1 MFDRLKSL
9 LDEILKSEA
18 ATTTSLGPNDQNVGR
33 GAAVQVVAPPA
44 AATARN
50 EPLHFDLISGGVMF
64 SVDDVVPASHPLWQ
78 GSLAESSE
86 IRAEAKILLMPDGEA
101 PALAPEGYVGLGL
114 LGKRRDHFSQSSSI
128 CPQRDLARLLS
139 S

>member
-9 LDEILKSEA
+9 LDEILKSGSAE
-18 ATTTSLGPNDQNVGR
+18 TTSLGPNDQNVER

-64 SVDDVVPASHPLWQ
+64 SVDDLVPASHPLWQ
-78 GSLAESSE
+78 GSLAESTE

-101 PALAPEGYVGLGL
+101 PALAPRGMAGLGL
-114 LGKRRDHFSQSSSI
+114 PGERQDHFAQGS
-128 CPQRDLARLLS
+128 
-139 S
+139 

>member
-9 LDEILKSEA
+9 LDEILKSESA
-18 ATTTSLGPNDQNVGR
+18 ATTSLGPNDQNVER

-64 SVDDVVPASHPLWQ
+64 SVDDVVPASHPLWK
-78 GSLAESSE
+78 GRLAGGTEN
-86 IRAEAKILLMPDGEA
+86 RAGGQKVLLPGGVG
-101 PALAPEGYVGLGL
+101 PARG
-114 LGKRRDHFSQSSSI
+114 
-128 CPQRDLARLLS
+128 
-139 S
+139 